1 MREQIEKILFIRFV
15 KFAAVAGT
23 VLSSPDACCVGALT
37 FCLNRVMVG
46 IAPGNA
52 SVSVE
57 KGWS

>member
-52 SVSVE
+52 SVNV
-57 KGWS
+57 